1 MYIYTYIYIYVLCTY
16 VCWFLCMLVS
26 IEMGQKRRAID
37 SIYIIYRCRDKD
49 HEIDMPSMLDI

>member
-1 MYIYTYIYIYVLCTY
+1 MYIYTYIYVYMYI
-16 VCWFLCMLVS
+16 CMLVS

>member
-1 MYIYTYIYIYVLCTY
+1 MYICTY